1 MTALRLKEFSLLA
14 ELTDEDRETLAE
26 VLEERVLRA
35 GRRIFSEGTE
45 AEGLVL
51 VAAGTLRIES
61 RRSGASERVEAPV
74 ALGAL
79 SLVAV
84 GPRECTVVADSECT
98 VLLLPRTAF
107 RRLVDDAPR
116 TACRLLEGMVDE
128 TAALVRSALDPLAS
142 EG

>member
-1 MTALRLKEFSLLA
+1 MTAARLKVFSLLA
-14 ELTDEDRETLAE
+14 ELTDEDREALAD
-26 VLEERVLRA
+26 VVEERVLRA

-51 VAAGTLRIES
+51 VESGTLRIES
-61 RRSGASERVEAPV
+61 RRSGTSEAVEAPL

-84 GPRECTVVADSECT
+84 GPRECTVFAESECT
-98 VLLLPRTAF
+98 VLMLPRTAY

-116 TACRLLEGMVDE
+116 TACRLLEGIVDDA
-128 TAALVRSALDPLAS
+128 AALVRGGLDPLAS
-142 EG
+142 S